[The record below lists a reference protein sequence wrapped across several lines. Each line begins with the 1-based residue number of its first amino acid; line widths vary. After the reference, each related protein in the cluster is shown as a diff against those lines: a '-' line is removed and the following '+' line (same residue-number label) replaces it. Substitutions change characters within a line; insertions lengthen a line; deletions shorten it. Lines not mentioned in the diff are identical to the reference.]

1 MSRIIPAEQ
10 LQSLVNSGAP
20 VIAGVARG
28 GADTVA
34 NVQQRLEEREK
45 QAYQDGLRR
54 GQKDG
59 FHAGMREAAATMA
72 PIIAALQQPLAEID
86 AQLETQLVEMTLAI
100 ARQIIRREI
109 KQDPAQIVG
118 VIRESIAALPAASPR
133 VRILLH
139 PDDVAPVREAVPAL
153 EAGEGIQLIED
164 PSLTRGGCRVVTD
177 VSQIDATVEAR
188 VTAIAARLLG
198 GERDSDGRE

>member
-10 LQSLVNSGAP
+10 LQSYVRRDTP
-20 VIAGVARG
+20 VVIGVTRSADSG
-28 GADTVA
+28 GAGTQDRIA
-34 NVQQRLEEREK
+34 EREK

-72 PIIAALQQPLAEID
+72 PIIAALNRPLAELD

-100 ARQIIRREI
+100 ARQIIRREL
-109 KQDPAQIVG
+109 KLDPGQIIA
-118 VIRESIAALPAASPR
+118 VIRESLAVLPAASPR
-133 VRILLH
+133 VRIMLH
-139 PDDVAPVREAVPAL
+139 PEDIALVRESMPGI
-153 EAGEGIQLIED
+153 ETGEGVQLIED

-177 VSQIDATVEAR
+177 ISQIDATVESRIA
-188 VTAIAARLLG
+188 AIATQLLG
-198 GERDSDGRE
+198 GERGTDGAA